1 MLQLF
6 SINVICILGGS
17 AMIPLESFV
26 TLYTFLAKIDASSG
40 QILRNYYFRDSL
52 LSLWRERVEQE
63 VVKEVVQE
71 EVTTETDERY
81 VVYLI
86 VFVVFYLYYRN
97 HYF

>member
-81 VVYLI
+81 ACCASNCV
-86 VFVVFYLYYRN
+86 RN
-97 HYF
+97 FLPLLP